1 MHFDEFLK
9 EVAPCLGLQWRPFQR
24 RGVKRKVERRII
36 ELGFSR
42 FDEYLLKVQKD
53 PEEKSHLSKILT
65 VTISRFF
72 RDKEVFDTLETSV
85 LPAILKNREKGDLNV
100 WSIGCASGEEPYSLA
115 LLWKNSFER
124 NWPQIHFSVLA
135 TDIDEKMLRR
145 AEEGRYKKSSLRE
158 TPQEILEN
166 YFKKEDGFFILHP
179 SVRKSVEFK
188 RHNILREEPFP
199 GMDIIFCRNLA
210 FTYFSKESQME
221 VFKKIAS
228 SLKEKGY
235 LVIGRDES
243 LPLTLPNLIRSNL
256 SNPKNLSEVY
266 PIRNNGPPC
275 FEPFDPALRGTH
287 GPEYVEGSQ
296 RLEFLTG

>member
-24 RGVKRKVERRII
+24 RGVKRKVERRIL

-53 PEEKSHLSKILT
+53 PEEESHLSKTLT

-100 WSIGCASGEEPYSLA
+100 WSIGCASGEEPYSVS
-115 LLWKNSFER
+115 LLWKEKFEKDFPEVR
-124 NWPQIHFSVLA
+124 LSILA

-158 TPQEILEN
+158 MPQEILEN
-166 YFKKEDGFFILHP
+166 FFKKEDSFFILNS
-179 SVRKSVEFK
+179 SVKKSVEFK

-210 FTYFSKESQME
+210 FTYFSKESQIE
-221 VFKKIAS
+221 VLKKIAS

-235 LVIGRDES
+235 LVIGKDET
-243 LPLTLPNLIRSNL
+243 LPLTFPTLFIPIF
-256 SNPKNLSEVY
+256 PTQKNY
-266 PIRNNGPPC
+266 QK
-275 FEPFDPALRGTH
+275 FTPATQGFMPAR
-287 GPEYVEGSQ
+287 
-296 RLEFLTG
+296 

>member
-24 RGVKRKVERRII
+24 RGVKRKVDRRII

-53 PEEKSHLSKILT
+53 PEEESHLSKTLT

-100 WSIGCASGEEPYSLA
+100 WSIGCAGGEEPYSVS
-115 LLWKNSFER
+115 LLWKEKFEKDFPEVR
-124 NWPQIHFSVLA
+124 LSILA
-135 TDIDEKMLRR
+135 TDIEEKMLRR
-145 AEEGRYKKSSLRE
+145 AEEGSYKKSSLRE
-158 TPQEILEN
+158 MPQEIPEIF
-166 YFKKEDGFFILHP
+166 FKKEDSFFILNP
-179 SVRKSVEFK
+179 SVKKSVEFK

-210 FTYFSKESQME
+210 FTYFSKKSQME
-221 VFKKIAS
+221 VLKKIFS

-235 LVIGRDES
+235 LVIGKDEP
-243 LPLTLPNLIRSNL
+243 LPL
-256 SNPKNLSEVY
+256 VY
-266 PIRNNGPPC
+266 PTLFVPVLQTKNIYQKFTP
-275 FEPFDPALRGTH
+275 FESPAAMLRG
-287 GPEYVEGSQ
+287 
-296 RLEFLTG
+296 